1 MEASDKGESRP
12 KKKQK
17 IQRLITDFAQ
27 FVQAGKQFLQT
38 YAEISEDAIQP
49 SAVEDLES
57 LERSLTNLSQ
67 QELELTEYKRE
78 LTSMTL
84 SPSEWASFV
93 RNREDS
99 TTLSAGPDISFTRSA
114 SETLFNALQHY
125 LDGLQSYI
133 DKQAGSGDDTLPFKL
148 ELDISEEFVPQKTEE
163 SFDKHFPNVPPIE
176 RTSSIDYGSDGLISA
191 DEMPLETSGSSTA
204 SGDGLQ
210 LRFAT
215 PYPPITHRMLGA
227 FDSEHRDDTNT
238 NAQPP

>member
-1 MEASDKGESRP
+1 MDSSGELSLP
-12 KKKQK
+12 PSKKQR
-17 IQRLITDFAQ
+17 IQRLITDFSQ
-27 FVQAGKQFLQT
+27 FVQAGNRFLQT
-38 YAEISEDAIQP
+38 CAAISEDAMEP
-49 SAVEDLES
+49 SAVEKLES

-133 DKQAGSGDDTLPFKL
+133 DKQAGSDDDTLLHDSEL
-148 ELDISEEFVPQKTEE
+148 ETSGEFVPQKTEE

-176 RTSSIDYGSDGLISA
+176 TKSSIDYGSDGLISE
-191 DEMPLETSGSSTA
+191 DEMPLDTSGSSTA

-215 PYPPITHRMLGA
+215 
-227 FDSEHRDDTNT
+227 S
-238 NAQPP
+238 